1 MTIEQRLDCVE
12 DELAAVRQLLASAA
26 SYAQSANRGLDQLT
40 IKGDNLT
47 AAQTRTQNQL
57 DQLTEKV
64 DRVSGRVDEFVF
76 QAQRLFTQQ
85 AERLN
90 RTEGQ
95 ADRLEAVVQ
104 LLTRNYEAQQTQLQ
118 EFQRSTLE
126 FQRTTNAALERIDR
140 VLDYL
145 LRNQS

>member
-1 MTIEQRLDCVE
+1 MTTEKVE
-12 DELAAVRQLLASAA
+12 DLTAAQTCI
-26 SYAQSANRGLDQLT
+26 QNHLDQLA
-40 IKGDNLT
+40 IKVDDLT
-47 AAQTRTQNQL
+47 AAQTRTPNQL

-64 DRVSGRVDEFVF
+64 DRVSGGVDEFVF

-85 AERLN
+85 AEPLN

-126 FQRTTNAALERIDR
+126 FQRTTNAALERFDR

-145 LRNQS
+145 LPNQS